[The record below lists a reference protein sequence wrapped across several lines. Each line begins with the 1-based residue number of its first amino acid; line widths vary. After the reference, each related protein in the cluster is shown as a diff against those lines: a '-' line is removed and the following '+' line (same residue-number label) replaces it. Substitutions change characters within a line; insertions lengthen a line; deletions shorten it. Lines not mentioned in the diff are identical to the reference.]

1 MEETTKVHQDIA
13 AHVAKVAG
21 ELGQDF
27 MIISRGDSTLRG
39 HYPLETQLLAEG
51 LADGNT
57 AGPEKTA
64 ADNGASAGS
73 TAVDGEIICPFF
85 PEGGRY
91 TMDNIHYVKEQDN
104 LVPAG
109 MTEFARDKT
118 FGYKSSDLTEYVEEK
133 TEGKY
138 HKEDCIN
145 HFPGRAECSGCAG
158 NQGEADVRTE
168 IWRKLSSMQY
178 LMQI

>member
-13 AHVAKVAG
+13 ARVAKVAG

-64 ADNGASAGS
+64 QNNGTSAGS

-85 PEGGRY
+85 FQKAAA
-91 TMDNIHYVKEQDN
+91 TQWTISIM
-104 LVPAG
+104 
-109 MTEFARDKT
+109 
-118 FGYKSSDLTEYVEEK
+118 
-133 TEGKY
+133 
-138 HKEDCIN
+138 
-145 HFPGRAECSGCAG
+145 
-158 NQGEADVRTE
+158 
-168 IWRKLSSMQY
+168 
-178 LMQI
+178 